1 MIGKAGEKAGKR
13 DGPSLVER
21 LRKRHGWLDHIIRAA
36 ERYQGRYGD
45 HYAAGITYFSV
56 LSLVP
61 LLMIAFAVGGFVLAG
76 QPELL
81 QRAQDEIAGV
91 VPDPS
96 LRETLSKAV
105 SEAVGQRYSVGAV
118 GLVVALYSGL
128 GWMSNLR
135 DALTAQWD
143 QHRPD
148 RPFLRGMLVDL
159 LALVGLG
166 LALVVSFGITAGGSR
181 FADDVVHWLGW
192 GDGVVA
198 SVVLSVSSV
207 ALALA
212 ANWLVFLWV
221 LSRLPREPVSVRS
234 AARGAFVAA
243 VGFELLKQVGTVY
256 LGKVTGSPSGAA
268 FGSLL
273 GLLVFVYLVAR
284 FLLFVTAWTATAPE
298 NERRP
303 VVQPPPPAVIRP
315 RVSVRSGPDGRTT
328 LGLLGVGVLLGVA
341 LKNRAR
347 RRS

>member
-1 MIGKAGEKAGKR
+1 MIGKGGR
-13 DGPSLVER
+13 GDGPSLVER
-21 LRKRHGWLDHIIRAA
+21 LRERHGWLDHLVRAA
-36 ERYQGRYGD
+36 GRYQQRYGD
-45 HYAAGITYFSV
+45 HYAAAITYFSV

-61 LLMIAFAVGGFVLAG
+61 LLMIAFAVGGFVLAD

-81 QRAQDEIAGV
+81 RRAQEAIAGA

-105 SEAVGQRYSVGAV
+105 GEAVEQRYSVGAV

-143 QHRPD
+143 QDRPD
-148 RPFLRGMLVDL
+148 RPFLRGMVVDL

-166 LALVVSFGITAGGSR
+166 IALVVSFGITAGGSQ
-181 FADDVVHWLGW
+181 FADDLLGWLGW
-192 GDGVVA
+192 RDGDVAKVVLA
-198 SVVLSVSSV
+198 VSSVVL
-207 ALALA
+207 ALL

-234 AARGAFVAA
+234 AMRGALVAA
-243 VGFELLKQVGTVY
+243 VGFELLKQVGTLY

-284 FLLFVTAWTATAPE
+284 FLLFVTAWTATSPE
-298 NERRP
+298 NARP
-303 VVQPPPPAVIRP
+303 KVVPPPPPAVIRP
-315 RVSVRSGPDGRTT
+315 VVAVRSGPSGRTA
-328 LGLLGVGVLLGVA
+328 LGLLGVGALLGVA
-341 LKNRAR
+341 LRNLVR
-347 RRS
+347 RRG